1 MASGTKGRTDNRA
14 AAREWQNL
22 TNPKKLATIYKTL
35 KEAVAAAPQDGSLQS
50 WQDVKAYIEGFA
62 QTESSVRV
70 AVGMDLVENNGMV
83 GGFRFYYAD
92 EPAERTSG
100 KHLIAN
106 LKEAGANPKLPDNYF
121 TPSVLAE
128 ALGLDTQLDIDETV
142 GLPALDLDLGETAA
156 WGDSDGADDGDLQ
169 EEPLSN
175 GRNQLRSNDQPA
187 VVPQHSMPSP
197 QPEDDDFSLIDQAIA
212 VEGTPSPPAQKSQR
226 QSSQPSSNAQ
236 RRPPSQPSADS
247 QRRSASQPQSRTGR
261 LAQEMLLA
269 TDQATASLAAGGGP
283 MDGMNVMGASG
294 RMANSVAA
302 LGALAVG
309 AVHGAIQ
316 DARLKARLQRVARGA
331 HQQAMRIDTLGERA
345 EALLDEPDAV
355 EPIAPVPSVQPF
367 QSQPRSP
374 QTQPPDAPLAEVMTA
389 MGEQVNRVQQAIDP
403 SLEPLQPVQFN
414 PKASIE
420 DRLTALEEYLEKL
433 SKRLD
438 RLEQSMSRLEEQMA
452 AQSMQSVQIDHATEA
467 AQPEVNPEQQD
478 CANHLHRY
486 ALTLA
491 AEGHSIDTVPLSQ
504 IKTLQVEY
512 DEASGINLRVTESNE
527 QALSNEEIFA
537 ATLPNS
543 EIDQGIGFG
552 QWQVTQDTLSPE
564 DKQAILALPQTPE
577 HYHQLATAQS
587 LVEQFVQQ
595 SPEAFTDPQSSAF
608 GWAEDG
614 HLKYEFEREAVQ
626 PDGSRLLAGYIADT
640 SDRVFL
646 ARVETDHPPAI
657 LECQIPTA
665 EMESLLTA
673 QAHEARP
680 TDQADQGDRPQRP
693 RRERQP
699 QPSPR
704 LRQPTPQL

>member
-1 MASGTKGRTDNRA
+1 MASGTKGRTGSRES
-14 AAREWQNL
+14 AREWQNL
-22 TNPKKLATIYKTL
+22 TNPKKLAMIYKTL
-35 KEAVAAAPQDGSLQS
+35 KEAVAATPQDGSLQS

-70 AVGMDLVENNGMV
+70 PVGMDLVENNGMV

-128 ALGLDTQLDIDETV
+128 AMGLDRNFDLGEV
-142 GLPALDLDLGETAA
+142 GEVTAPSLDLGETAA
-156 WGDSDGADDGDLQ
+156 WDGSDGADDGDLQ
-169 EEPLSN
+169 EEPLIDRRHQS
-175 GRNQLRSNDQPA
+175 RDFQSMVIPSHSIPAPQPA
-187 VVPQHSMPSP
+187 D
-197 QPEDDDFSLIDQAIA
+197 EDFGLIDQAIA

-226 QSSQPSSNAQ
+226 QSSQPSS
-236 RRPPSQPSADS
+236 DT
-247 QRRSASQPQSRTGR
+247 QRRSPSQPQSRNGR

-269 TDQATASLAAGGGP
+269 TDQATASMAAGGGP
-283 MDGMNVMGASG
+283 MDGMNVMGATG

-355 EPIAPVPSVQPF
+355 EPISPMPSIQSL

-374 QTQPPDAPLAEVMTA
+374 QIQSPDAPLAEAMTV

-403 SLEPLQPVQFN
+403 SLEPLQPIQFSS
-414 PKASIE
+414 KASIE

-452 AQSMQSVQIDHATEA
+452 AQSMQSVPIDHATEA
-467 AQPEVNPEQQD
+467 AQPEKTAEQQD

-491 AEGHSIDTVPLSQ
+491 AEVHSIDTVPLSES
-504 IKTLQVEY
+504 KTLQVEY
-512 DEASGINLRVTESNE
+512 DEVSEINLRVTESDE
-527 QALSNEEIFA
+527 ETLSNKELFA
-537 ATLPNS
+537 ATLPDS
-543 EIDQGIGFG
+543 EIEQGIGFG
-552 QWQVTQDTLSPE
+552 QWQVTQDALSPE

-595 SPEAFTDPQSSAF
+595 SPEAFADPQSSAF

-626 PDGSRLLAGYIADT
+626 PNGSRLLAGYVTDT

-646 ARVETDHPPAI
+646 ARLEPDHPPAI

-665 EMESLLTA
+665 EMESLLDA
-673 QAHEARP
+673 QTHEARP
-680 TDQADQGDRPQRP
+680 TDQAEQGDHPKQVR
-693 RRERQP
+693 RQP
-699 QPSPR
+699 QSSPR
-704 LRQPTPQL
+704 PRQPTPQL

>member
-1 MASGTKGRTDNRA
+1 
-14 AAREWQNL
+14 
-22 TNPKKLATIYKTL
+22 L
-35 KEAVAAAPQDGSLQS
+35 KEAVAVAPQDGSLQS

-70 AVGMDLVENNGMV
+70 PVGMDLVENNGMV

-128 ALGLDTQLDIDETV
+128 AMGLDTQLDIDETV
-142 GLPALDLDLGETAA
+142 GLPPALDLDLGETAD
-156 WGDSDGADDGDLQ
+156 WNGSDGADDADLQ
-169 EEPLSN
+169 EEPLIN
-175 GRNQLRSNDQPA
+175 GRNQLRSTDQPA
-187 VVPQHSMPSP
+187 VLPKHSTPSP
-197 QPEDDDFSLIDQAIA
+197 QPEDEDLGLIDQAIA
-212 VEGTPSPPAQKSQR
+212 VEGTPSSAAQKSQR
-226 QSSQPSSNAQ
+226 QSSQPSSDAQ

-247 QRRSASQPQSRTGR
+247 QRRSSSQPQSRTGR

-269 TDQATASLAAGGGP
+269 TDQATASMAAGGGP
-283 MDGMNVMGASG
+283 MDGMNVMGATG

-355 EPIAPVPSVQPF
+355 EPIAPMPSVQPL
-367 QSQPRSP
+367 QNQPRSP
-374 QTQPPDAPLAEVMTA
+374 QAQIPDAPLAEAMTV

-403 SLEPLQPVQFN
+403 SLEPLQPVRFN
-414 PKASIE
+414 SKASIE

-452 AQSMQSVQIDHATEA
+452 AQSMQSVPIDHATET

-491 AEGHSIDTVPLSQ
+491 AEGHSIDTVPLSPT
-504 IKTLQVEY
+504 KTLQVGY
-512 DEASGINLRVTESNE
+512 DEASGINLRVTGSDEE
-527 QALSNEEIFA
+527 TLSKQEIFT
-537 ATLPNS
+537 ATLPDS
-543 EIDQGIGFG
+543 EIEQGIGFG
-552 QWQVTQDTLSPE
+552 QWQVTQDTLSLG

-587 LVEQFVQQ
+587 LVEQFVQG
-595 SPEAFTDPQSSAF
+595 SPEAFADPRSSAF

-646 ARVETDHPPAI
+646 ARLEPDRPSAI

-665 EMESLLTA
+665 EMESLLNA

-680 TDQADQGDRPQRP
+680 TEPVDQGDRPKQV
-693 RRERQP
+693 RRQQ

-704 LRQPTPQL
+704 PRQPTPQL

>member
-1 MASGTKGRTDNRA
+1 MASGTKGRTGSRA

-70 AVGMDLVENNGMV
+70 PVGMDLVENNGMV

-128 ALGLDTQLDIDETV
+128 ALGLDTNFDLGEV
-142 GLPALDLDLGETAA
+142 GEVTAPDLDLGETAA
-156 WGDSDGADDGDLQ
+156 WGDSEGTDDGDLQ
-169 EEPLSN
+169 EEPLVDRRHQSHDS
-175 GRNQLRSNDQPA
+175 QSSVIPS
-187 VVPQHSMPSP
+187 HSMPVP
-197 QPEDDDFSLIDQAIA
+197 QSESEDLGLIDQAIA
-212 VEGTPSPPAQKSQR
+212 VEGTPSPSAQKSQR
-226 QSSQPSSNAQ
+226 QSSQPSSDAQ

-247 QRRSASQPQSRTGR
+247 QRRSTSQAQSRNGR

-283 MDGMNVMGASG
+283 MDGMNVMGATG

-316 DARLKARLQRVARGA
+316 DARLKARLQRVARVA

-355 EPIAPVPSVQPF
+355 EPISSVPSIQPL

-374 QTQPPDAPLAEVMTA
+374 QTQPPDAPLAEAMTA

-403 SLEPLQPVQFN
+403 ALEPLQPVRFN
-414 PKASIE
+414 SKAAIE

-438 RLEQSMSRLEEQMA
+438 RLEQSMSRLEKQMA
-452 AQSMQSVQIDHATEA
+452 AQSMQSVQIDHATEV
-467 AQPEVNPEQQD
+467 AQPEENVEQQD

-491 AEGHSIDTVPLSQ
+491 AEGHSIDTVPLSES
-504 IKTLQVEY
+504 KTLQVGY

-527 QALSNEEIFA
+527 ETLTNKELFA
-537 ATLPNS
+537 ATLPGS
-543 EIDQGIGFG
+543 EIEQGNGFG
-552 QWQVTQDTLSPE
+552 QWQVTQNALSPE

-595 SPEAFTDPQSSAF
+595 SPETFADPQSSAF

-646 ARVETDHPPAI
+646 ARVEPDHPPAI

-680 TDQADQGDRPQRP
+680 TDQADQGDRPKQVR
-693 RRERQP
+693 RQP

-704 LRQPTPQL
+704 LRQSTPQL

>member
-1 MASGTKGRTDNRA
+1 
-14 AAREWQNL
+14 
-22 TNPKKLATIYKTL
+22 
-35 KEAVAAAPQDGSLQS
+35 
-50 WQDVKAYIEGFA
+50 
-62 QTESSVRV
+62 
-70 AVGMDLVENNGMV
+70 
-83 GGFRFYYAD
+83 
-92 EPAERTSG
+92 
-100 KHLIAN
+100 
-106 LKEAGANPKLPDNYF
+106 
-121 TPSVLAE
+121 
-128 ALGLDTQLDIDETV
+128 
-142 GLPALDLDLGETAA
+142 
-156 WGDSDGADDGDLQ
+156 
-169 EEPLSN
+169 
-175 GRNQLRSNDQPA
+175 
-187 VVPQHSMPSP
+187 
-197 QPEDDDFSLIDQAIA
+197 
-212 VEGTPSPPAQKSQR
+212 
-226 QSSQPSSNAQ
+226 
-236 RRPPSQPSADS
+236 
-247 QRRSASQPQSRTGR
+247 
-261 LAQEMLLA
+261 
-269 TDQATASLAAGGGP
+269 

-355 EPIAPVPSVQPF
+355 EPIASMPSIQSL

-374 QTQPPDAPLAEVMTA
+374 QAQIPDAPLAEAMTV

-403 SLEPLQPVQFN
+403 SLEPLQPVRFN
-414 PKASIE
+414 SKASIE

-452 AQSMQSVQIDHATEA
+452 AQSVQSVQIDDATEA

-491 AEGHSIDTVPLSQ
+491 AEGHSIDTVPLSPT
-504 IKTLQVEY
+504 KTLQVEY
-512 DEASGINLRVTESNE
+512 DEVSEINLRVTESNE

-543 EIDQGIGFG
+543 EIEQGIGFG
-552 QWQVTQDTLSPE
+552 QWQVTQDSLSLG

-595 SPEAFTDPQSSAF
+595 SPEAFADPQSSAF

-646 ARVETDHPPAI
+646 ARLEPDHPPAI

-673 QAHEARP
+673 QTHDARP
-680 TDQADQGDRPQRP
+680 TDQAEQGDRPQRP
-693 RRERQP
+693 RRQQ

>member
-1 MASGTKGRTDNRA
+1 MASGTRGRTGSRES
-14 AAREWQNL
+14 AREWQNL

-62 QTESSVRV
+62 QTESSMRV
-70 AVGMDLVENNGMV
+70 PVGMDLVENNGMV

-92 EPAERTSG
+92 EPTERTSG

-106 LKEAGANPKLPDNYF
+106 LKEAGANPKLPDKYF

-128 ALGLDTQLDIDETV
+128 ALGLDRNFDLGEV
-142 GLPALDLDLGETAA
+142 GEVTAPSLDLGETAA
-156 WGDSDGADDGDLQ
+156 WGGSDGTEDGDLQ
-169 EEPLSN
+169 EEPLVDRRYQS
-175 GRNQLRSNDQPA
+175 RDSQSPVIPSHSIPA
-187 VVPQHSMPSP
+187 P
-197 QPEDDDFSLIDQAIA
+197 QPEDEDFGLIDQAIA
-212 VEGTPSPPAQKSQR
+212 VEGTPSPAAQKSQR
-226 QSSQPSSNAQ
+226 QSFQPSS
-236 RRPPSQPSADS
+236 DT
-247 QRRSASQPQSRTGR
+247 QRRSPSQPQSRNGR

-283 MDGMNVMGASG
+283 MDGMNVMGTTG

-331 HQQAMRIDTLGERA
+331 HQQAMRIDNLGERA
-345 EALLDEPDAV
+345 EALLDEPGAV
-355 EPIAPVPSVQPF
+355 EPISSVPSIQSL

-374 QTQPPDAPLAEVMTA
+374 QVQPPDTPLAEAMMA

-403 SLEPLQPVQFN
+403 SLEPLQPIRFN
-414 PKASIE
+414 SKAAIE
-420 DRLTALEEYLEKL
+420 DRLTALEEYMEKL

-438 RLEQSMSRLEEQMA
+438 RLEQSMSRLEKQMA
-452 AQSMQSVQIDHATEA
+452 AQSMQSLQADTATEA
-467 AQPEVNPEQQD
+467 TQLEGDSEQQD
-478 CANHLHRY
+478 CANHLHCY

-491 AEGHSIDTVPLSQ
+491 AEGHSIDTVLLSQ
-504 IKTLQVEY
+504 TKTLQVEY
-512 DEASGINLRVTESNE
+512 DEVSGINLRVTESNDE
-527 QALSNEEIFA
+527 ETLSNKELFA
-537 ATLPNS
+537 ATLPDS
-543 EIDQGIGFG
+543 EIESGIGFG
-552 QWQVTQDTLSPE
+552 QWQVTQDALSPE
-564 DKQAILALPQTPE
+564 DKPAILALPQNPE

-595 SPEAFTDPQSSAF
+595 SPEAFVDPQSSAF

-626 PDGSRLLAGYIADT
+626 PNGSRLLAGYIADT

-646 ARVETDHPPAI
+646 ARVEPDRPSAI
-657 LECQIPTA
+657 LECQISTA
-665 EMESLLTA
+665 EMESLLNA

-680 TDQADQGDRPQRP
+680 TDQADQGDRPKQV
-693 RRERQP
+693 RRQS

-704 LRQPTPQL
+704 PCQPTPQL